1 MGPIVTMSISL
12 IILVVLLGLLYQGS
26 SLLVFTIACFVGL
39 LLSIYF
45 SLHGLLIT
53 LLGVMALVCLAF
65 LMKPLRQQ
73 YISAPFFS
81 MFKKMLPPLS
91 DTEQEAID
99 AGTVWWDG
107 QLFSGNPDWK
117 SLIKIEKPRLSEEE
131 QAFMDGP
138 VTELCRMSDA
148 WKINHDWNVIP
159 DHILDFVRKNGFLA
173 MIIPKEYGGL
183 GFSAVAQSEVLIK
196 ISNTGAAIT
205 YLVAVPNSLGPGEL
219 LIKYGTD
226 EQKNYYL
233 PRLAEGTDIP
243 CFALTAPMAGSDAT
257 SIPDTGVVCKGQ
269 WEGKEVIG
277 MRLNFSKR
285 YITLSPIATL
295 VGLAFRLQDPDHLVG
310 DIDDYGITCA
320 LLPRETEGLIIGRRH
335 LPVGDAFLNGPLE
348 GEDVF
353 VPLDYII
360 GGQEMA
366 GKGWRMLV
374 NCLSVGRCI
383 TLPTGG
389 AAFSRRA
396 VMGTTAYASL
406 RRQFGVQIKQFEGIQ
421 KPLARM
427 SGLAYI
433 INAARLHTIQ
443 SVDAGEKPAVPSAIL
458 KYHCTEMARQCL
470 LDAMDIHGGKAVMKG
485 PKNYI
490 ASGYESIPV
499 AITVEGANILT
510 RNLMIFGQGATRSHP
525 YVLEEMQLAS
535 KDTDDE
541 VIEDFDN
548 VLFKHI
554 GFSIRNG
561 ARAFLLAITGSHIAM
576 NPGHKSLARYYAHL
590 TRLSAAFAL
599 IADVSMLSLQSKL
612 KIMEMLSARLGDL
625 LSDLY
630 LASMV
635 LKHYENDGCPEEDL
649 PLVQWSLDYLINHYQ
664 EAFREIIDNYPN
676 RPLAY
681 LLRFVVFPL
690 GMHFK
695 APSDRLETM
704 LVQTVTENIGTRDR
718 LTTGLYMEQGD
729 NNPLAHVNE
738 VFLESLELESLNK
751 KLKQAIKDKTIP
763 KMQGPELIE
772 KARAAEVI
780 SKQEADKLIAFD
792 EQLMSIIHVDD
803 FDQDELIRTACPEV
817 A

>member
-1 MGPIVTMSISL
+1 MSISL
-12 IILVVLLGLLYQGS
+12 IIIVVLLGLLFQGS
-26 SLLVFTIACFVGL
+26 SLLIFTIACFVGL

-53 LLGVMALVCLAF
+53 ILGVLALVSLAF
-65 LMKPLRQQ
+65 LMKPLRRQF
-73 YISAPFFS
+73 ISAPFFS
-81 MFKKMLPPLS
+81 IFKKMLPPLS

-107 QLFSGNPDWK
+107 QLFSGKPDWK

-131 QAFMDGP
+131 QAFLDGP

-159 DHILDFVRKNGFLA
+159 DHILEFVRKNGFLA

-183 GFSAVAQSEVLIK
+183 GFSAIAQSEVLIK

-219 LIKYGTD
+219 LIKYGTE

-243 CFALTAPMAGSDAT
+243 CFALTAPTAGSDAT
-257 SIPDTGVVCKGQ
+257 SIPDTGIVCKGQ
-269 WEGKEVIG
+269 WEGKEVTG

-295 VGLAFRLQDPDHLVG
+295 VGLAFRLQDPDHLIG
-310 DIDDYGITCA
+310 DVDDYGITCA
-320 LLPRETEGLIIGRRH
+320 LLPRETEGLIIGKRH

-348 GEDVF
+348 GENVF

-525 YVLEEMQLAS
+525 YVLEEMQLAG
-535 KDTDDE
+535 KDVDDA

-561 ARAFLLAITGSHIAM
+561 ARAFLLAITSSHITT

-599 IADVSMLSLQSKL
+599 IADISMLSLQSRL

-649 PLVQWSLDYLINHYQ
+649 PLVQWSLDYLLHHYQ

-681 LLRFVVFPL
+681 LLGFVVFPL

-695 APSDRLETM
+695 APSDKLETR
-704 LVQTVTENIGTRDR
+704 LVQSVTENNATRDR

-738 VFLESLELESLNK
+738 VFLQSLELEPLNK
-751 KLKQAIKDKTIP
+751 KIKLAIKDKIIP
-763 KMQGPELIE
+763 KLQGLELIA
-772 KARAAEVI
+772 KAREAEVI
-780 SKQEADKLIAFD
+780 SKEEADQLIAFD
-792 EQLMSIIHVDD
+792 EQLMSVIHVDD
-803 FDQDELIRTACPEV
+803 FEQDELVRTACPEV

>member
-1 MGPIVTMSISL
+1 MSPIVTMGISL
-12 IILVVLLGLLYQGS
+12 IIIVVLLALLFQGS

-39 LLSIYF
+39 LLSIYS
-45 SLHGLLIT
+45 SLHGLVIS
-53 LLGVMALVCLAF
+53 LLGILALISLAL
-65 LMKPLRQQ
+65 LMKPLRQK

-107 QLFSGNPDWK
+107 QLFSGKPDWK

-131 QAFMDGP
+131 QSFMDGP

-183 GFSAVAQSEVLIK
+183 GLSAVAQSEVLIR

-219 LIKYGTD
+219 LIKYGTED
-226 EQKNYYL
+226 QKNYYL
-233 PRLAEGTDIP
+233 PRLAEGTEIP
-243 CFALTAPMAGSDAT
+243 CFALTAPTAGSDAT
-257 SIPDTGVVCKGQ
+257 SIPDTGIVCKGQ

-295 VGLAFRLQDPDHLVG
+295 VGLAFRLQDPDHLIG

-348 GEDVF
+348 GENVF

-535 KDTDDE
+535 KDADDE

-561 ARAFLLAITGSHIAM
+561 VRAFLLAITGSHIAM

-635 LKHYENDGCPEEDL
+635 LKHYENDGCPEEDF
-649 PLVQWSLDYLINHYQ
+649 PIVQWSLDYLINHYQ
-664 EAFREIIDNYPN
+664 ESFREIIDNYPN

-681 LLRFVVFPL
+681 LLRLVVFPL

-695 APSDRLETM
+695 APSDRLETR
-704 LVQTVTENIGTRDR
+704 LVQTVTENNSTRDR

-738 VFLESLELESLNK
+738 VFLESLELEPLNK
-751 KLKQAIKDKTIP
+751 KIKQAIKDKVIP
-763 KMQGPELIE
+763 KLQGLELIE
-772 KARAAEVI
+772 KAREAEII
-780 SKQEADKLIAFD
+780 SKEEADQLIAFD
-792 EQLMSIIHVDD
+792 AQLMSIIHVDD
-803 FDQDELIRTACPEV
+803 FDEDELVRAACPEV

>member
-1 MGPIVTMSISL
+1 MSLFISL
-12 IILVVLLGLLYQGS
+12 IILLGLLGLLHKGV
-26 SLLVFTIACFVGL
+26 SLIVFASACVVGFILSIIFSLNGL
-39 LLSIYF
+39 LMTILGIAALICFAF
-45 SLHGLLIT
+45 S
-53 LLGVMALVCLAF
+53 V
-65 LMKPLRQQ
+65 KPLRQK
-73 YISAPFFS
+73 YISTPFFS

-91 DTEQEAID
+91 DTEKEAID

-117 SLIKIEKPRLSEEE
+117 SLTKIEMPRLSAEE
-131 QAFMDGP
+131 QAFLDGP
-138 VTELCRMSDA
+138 VNELCRMSDA

-159 DHILDFVRKNGFLA
+159 EPILDFVLQNGFLA

-183 GFSAVAQSEVLIK
+183 GLSAVAQSQVLIK

-219 LIKYGTD
+219 LIKYGTE

-233 PRLAEGTDIP
+233 PRLAEGKEIP
-243 CFALTAPMAGSDAT
+243 CFALTGPTAGSDAT

-295 VGLAFRLQDPDHLVG
+295 VGLAFRLEDPEHLIG

-335 LPVGDAFLNGPLE
+335 LPIGDAFLNGPLQ
-348 GEDVF
+348 GENVF

-389 AAFSRRA
+389 AAFSKRA

-406 RRQFGVQIKQFEGIQ
+406 RRQFGVQIKQFEGVQ

-427 SGLAYI
+427 AGLTYI

-443 SVDAGEKPAVPSAIL
+443 TIDAGEKPAVPSAIL
-458 KYHCTEMARQCL
+458 KYHCTEMSRTCL
-470 LDAMDIHGGKAVMKG
+470 IDAMDIHGGKAVMKG

-490 ASGYESIPV
+490 ASGYESVPV

-525 YVLEEMQLAS
+525 YVLEEMQLAE
-535 KDTDDE
+535 KDADDE
-541 VIEDFDN
+541 VINDFDS

-554 GFSIRNG
+554 GFTVSNG
-561 ARAFLLAITGSHIAM
+561 ARSFLSAITSSRIFP
-576 NPGHKSLARYYAHL
+576 NPGHATLGRYYSHL

-612 KIMEMLSARLGDL
+612 KFMEMLSARLGDL

-635 LKHYENDGCPEEDL
+635 LKHYENDGCPPEDL
-649 PLVQWSLDYLINHYQ
+649 PLVQWSLDYLIHHYQ

-681 LLRFVVFPL
+681 LLRATVFPL

-695 APSDRLETM
+695 APSDKLEKC
-704 LVQTVTENIGTRDR
+704 LAETVTGNNSTRDR
-718 LTTGLYMEQGD
+718 LVSGLYVEQGD
-729 NNPLAHVNE
+729 NNPLGHVNE
-738 VFLESLELESLNK
+738 VFIESLGLEPLNK
-751 KLKQAIKDKTIP
+751 KIREAIKDRKIP
-763 KMQGPELIE
+763 KLQGIDLVE
-772 KARAAEVI
+772 KARDEKII
-780 SKQEADKLIAFD
+780 SKEEADQLIAFND
-792 EQLMSIIHVDD
+792 QLMSVIHVDD
-803 FDQDELIRTACPEV
+803 FEQDELTRTPCP
-817 A
+817 

>member
-1 MGPIVTMSISL
+1 MNLVIGL

-26 SLLVFTIACFVGL
+26 SLVFFTIACAISFIV
-39 LLSIYF
+39 SIVF
-45 SLHGLLIT
+45 SLDGMIIT
-53 LLGVMALVCLAF
+53 LLGIMALVCLAF
-65 LMKPLRQQ
+65 SAKQLRQK
-73 YISAPFFS
+73 YVSAPFFS
-81 MFKKMLPPLS
+81 IFKKMLPPLS

-117 SLIKIEKPRLSEEE
+117 SLIKIDKPGLNTEE
-131 QAFMDGP
+131 QAFIDGP

-159 DHILDFVRKNGFLA
+159 EPIIDFVRNNGFLA

-183 GFSAVAQSEVLIK
+183 GLSAVAQSEVLIK

-219 LIKYGTD
+219 LIKYGTE

-233 PRLAEGTDIP
+233 PRLAEGKEIP
-243 CFALTAPMAGSDAT
+243 CFALTAPNAGSDAT

-269 WEGKEVIG
+269 WQGKEVIG

-285 YITLSPIATL
+285 YITLAPIATL
-295 VGLAFRLQDPDHLVG
+295 VGLAFRLKDPDHLIG
-310 DIDDYGITCA
+310 ETDDYGITCA

-335 LPVGDAFLNGPLE
+335 LPVGDAFLNGPLQ

-389 AAFSRRA
+389 AAFSKRA
-396 VMGTTAYASL
+396 VLGTTAYSSL

-427 SGLAYI
+427 AGLTYI

-490 ASGYESIPV
+490 ASGYESVPV

-525 YVLEEMQLAS
+525 YVLKEMQLAGMNE
-535 KDTDDE
+535 DDS
-541 VIEDFDN
+541 VIEEFDK

-554 GFSIRNG
+554 GFSISNA
-561 ARAFLLAITGSHIAM
+561 ARAFILAITSSRITQ
-576 NPGHKSLARYYAHL
+576 NPGRSSLGRYYAHL
-590 TRLSAAFAL
+590 TRLSSAFAL
-599 IADVSMLSLQSKL
+599 IADISMLSLQSRL

-635 LKHYENDGCPEEDL
+635 LKNYENDGCPDEDY
-649 PLVQWSLDYLINHYQ
+649 PLVQWSLDYLIHHYQ
-664 EAFREIIDNYPN
+664 EAFREVIDNYPN

-681 LLRFVVFPL
+681 LVRAIVFPL

-695 APSDRLETM
+695 APSDKLETK
-704 LVQTVTENIGTRDR
+704 LTHTITENNSTRDR
-718 LTTGLYMEQGD
+718 LTSGLYMEEGE
-729 NNPLAHVNE
+729 NNPLAHVNQ
-738 VFLESLELESLNK
+738 VFVESLALEPINK
-751 KLKQAIKDKTIP
+751 KIRQAIKDKLIP
-763 KMQGPELIE
+763 KLQSTELIE
-772 KARAAEVI
+772 AASAAGI
-780 SKQEADKLIAFD
+780 INQQETDQLLAFD
-792 EQLMSIIHVDD
+792 ERLMSIIHVDD
-803 FDQDELIRTACPEV
+803 FDQDELVRTACTQTN
-817 A
+817 